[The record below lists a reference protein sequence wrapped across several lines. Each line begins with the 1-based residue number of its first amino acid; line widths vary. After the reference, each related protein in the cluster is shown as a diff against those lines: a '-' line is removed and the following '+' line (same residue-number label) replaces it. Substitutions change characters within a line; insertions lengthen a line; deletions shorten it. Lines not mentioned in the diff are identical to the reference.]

1 MRSFC
6 LPNSLKNSAT
16 VAALLLLSPGMN
28 ANSAEVVS
36 APHYYCDAPT
46 NTSWSVLPKI
56 NLAGHSL
63 GVKSVDKSKNDQL
76 TIFGLRLLALRKAA
90 IAAGM
95 QPLGGEQIMDEF
107 RAARE
112 A

>member
-36 APHYYCDAPT
+36 APHYYCDALIWLGTP
-46 NTSWSVLPKI
+46 WVLKVLI
-56 NLAGHSL
+56 NQRMIS
-63 GVKSVDKSKNDQL
+63 
-76 TIFGLRLLALRKAA
+76 
-90 IAAGM
+90 
-95 QPLGGEQIMDEF
+95 
-107 RAARE
+107 
-112 A
+112 

>member
-1 MRSFC
+1 
-6 LPNSLKNSAT
+6 
-16 VAALLLLSPGMN
+16 
-28 ANSAEVVS
+28 
-36 APHYYCDAPT
+36 
-46 NTSWSVLPKI
+46 
-56 NLAGHSL
+56 LAGHSL